1 MYNGQKSPRFHDKK
15 HILVERRS
23 PAKTFY
29 KPINAKLDSIPS
41 FLRAKRA
48 TDRISPA
55 SHDPLDS
62 MKKACLKN
70 NTFYSRK
77 EKSPKT
83 FIDQAVN
90 LTKKNPGVGHYKQEN
105 IAKAYDKIT
114 LGASKGWKWG
124 TPG

>member
-114 LGASKGWKWG
+114 LGASKGWK
-124 TPG
+124 